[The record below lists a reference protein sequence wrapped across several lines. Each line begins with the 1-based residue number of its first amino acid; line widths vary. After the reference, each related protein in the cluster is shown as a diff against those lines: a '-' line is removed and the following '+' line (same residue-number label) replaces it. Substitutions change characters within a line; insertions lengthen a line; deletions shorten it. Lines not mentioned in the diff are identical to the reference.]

1 MVIKNGHVITMAG
14 DEFENGF
21 VAFENGK
28 ITAVGD
34 MRDCPNGE
42 AFDAEGGYII
52 PGLVDAH
59 SHLGMWEDSLGAEG
73 ADGNEDTDPVTPQ
86 LRAID
91 GINPM
96 DRAFGEA
103 AAAGVTTVVT
113 GPGSANPIGG
123 TFAAVKTCGR
133 RIDDMVIKEA
143 AAMKFAFGENPKAVY
158 GEKKQFPITRM
169 GTAAIIRESLIK
181 AQKYSELEE
190 PDFDFKSECLLPCLY
205 EEDQLI
211 VKAHAH
217 RADDIFTALRIAK
230 EFGLKMTIEHCTEG
244 HLIADLL
251 KAEGVGVCVG
261 PSLSDRSKPELSAL
275 SYETAGILD
284 KAGLTVAI
292 ITDHPETPQKHLPLC
307 AAMAVRAGMDK
318 MSALRAVT
326 INPARLCGIED
337 RVGSLE
343 VGKDA
348 DIAVFDRFPLDF
360 EANVKAVIINGDL
373 HKEK

>member
-1 MVIKNGHVITMAG
+1 MIIKNGHVLTMAG
-14 DEFENGF
+14 AEYKNGF

-28 ITAVGD
+28 ITAAGPMEACPAGD
-34 MRDCPNGE
+34 G
-42 AFDAEGGYII
+42 FDAQGGWVV

-59 SHLGMWEDSLGAEG
+59 PHLGMWEDGLGAEG
-73 ADGNEDTDPVTPQ
+73 ADGNEDTDPATPQ

-96 DRAFGEA
+96 DRAFAEA

-123 TFAAVKTCGR
+123 TFAAVKTRGR

-158 GEKKQFPITRM
+158 GEKKQFPVTRM
-169 GTAAIIRESLIK
+169 GTAAVIRESLIK
-181 AQKYSELEE
+181 ARRYAELEE
-190 PDFDFKSECLLPCLY
+190 PDFDFKSECLLPCL
-205 EEDQLI
+205 DGSLI

-230 EFGLKMTIEHCTEG
+230 EFGLKMTVEHCTEG

-251 KAEGVGVCVG
+251 RAEGVGVCVG
-261 PSLSDRSKPELSAL
+261 PSLGDRSKPELREL
-275 SYETAGILD
+275 TYETAKILND
-284 KAGLTVAI
+284 AGLTVAI
-292 ITDHPETPQKHLPLC
+292 ITDHPEIPEKHLPLC
-307 AAMAVRAGMDK
+307 AALAVRAGMDE

-326 INPARLCGIED
+326 VNPARLCGID
-337 RVGSLE
+337 GRVGSIE
-343 VGKDA
+343 AGKDA

-360 EANVKAVIINGDL
+360 EARAAAVFINGINIT
-373 HKEK
+373 KE

>member
-1 MVIKNGHVITMAG
+1 MIIKNGHVITMAG

-28 ITAVGD
+28 ITAVGG
-34 MRDCPNGE
+34 MESCPDGE
-42 AFDAEGGYII
+42 ALDAAGGYII

-73 ADGNEDTDPVTPQ
+73 ADGNEDTDPITPQ

-123 TFAAVKTCGR
+123 VFAAVKTRGR
-133 RIDDMVIKEA
+133 RIDDMIIKEA

-158 GEKKQFPITRM
+158 GEKKQFPLTRM

-190 PDFDFKSECLLPCLY
+190 PDFDFKSESLLPCLK
-205 EEDQLI
+205 EEDPLI

-217 RADDIFTALRIAK
+217 RADDIFTALRIAR

-275 SYETAGILD
+275 SYETAGVLD
-284 KAGLTVAI
+284 RAGLTVAI

-307 AAMAVRAGMDK
+307 AAMAVKAGMDR

-348 DIAVFDRFPLDF
+348 DIAVFDRFPFDF
-360 EANVKAVIINGDL
+360 EANTKAVVINGNFT
-373 HKEK
+373 